1 MRQKRVC
8 LVCCV
13 QRPSCTTES
22 LNDFCRSHSL
32 CPIFCSCKIVIKP
45 VRDPTVSVGLSSA
58 KHSLKEVQ
66 FYGKFSSRLLIPY
79 LPLPGQFIPIPEVT
93 ETTSVCLICEFLS
106 SCVLQQNG
114 LVFWVLPS
122 DTSPTKHTLF
132 SGLAV
137 QLQQKLSTYQ
147 RSQLDESQ
155 RTQQQALSKHWGER
169 WSFPYRVMVLVNC
182 KI

>member
-8 LVCCV
+8 LVSYV
-13 QRPSCTTES
+13 QRPSCATES
-22 LNDFCRSHSL
+22 LNDSYKSHSL
-32 CPIFCSCKIVIKP
+32 CPIFHSLVIKP

-66 FYGKFSSRLLIPY
+66 FYGKFSSRLLVPY
-79 LPLPGQFIPIPEVT
+79 LPLPGQFMPIPEII
-93 ETTSVCLICEFLS
+93 ETASVRLIHEFLS
-106 SCVLQQNG
+106 SCVLQRSG
-114 LVFWVLPS
+114 LVFGILPS
-122 DTSPTKHTLF
+122 DTSPTKHTLIF

-137 QLQQKLSTYQ
+137 QLQQKLSTCQ

-155 RTQQQALSKHWGER
+155 RIQRQALSKHWGQR
-169 WSFPYRVMVLVNC
+169 QSFPYRVMILVNC